1 MKSNRGFTLLE
12 VMITIGILGTMT
24 VLVAQAIQQSI
35 KMKSKVT
42 TQMDDVS
49 HMRDAVRLIQKD
61 INLAYHYRDVE
72 KEMYELL
79 AKKSNTTPQTPASP
93 PNNPFLDPATQ
104 QMQQQTQNGWNQQL
118 QKREVPRK
126 DPETHFV
133 GTAEGIN
140 FVTMNNARTI
150 RNTQQADFVEVGYEL
165 KECRSLG
172 EDGGTS
178 KCIWRRTSPWVDLD
192 VTKGGNEVVL
202 LENVSEFKFRYMGK
216 GKQDWVSTWRSDAGG
231 DGASKGKFP
240 QAVELSITVT
250 KKNSGKDRK
259 YSMQVII
266 PIHFPNNP
274 EDTTTGQ
281 GTQNPGFQT
290 QGGN

>member
-1 MKSNRGFTLLE
+1 MKSRRGFTLLE

-35 KMKSKVT
+35 KMKTKVT

-72 KEMYELL
+72 KELSELL
-79 AKKSNTTPQTPASP
+79 AKKSATTA
-93 PNNPFLDPATQ
+93 
-104 QMQQQTQNGWNQQL
+104 QQQPVTPPGFQDPLQQQQQSAWNQQL

-133 GTAEGIN
+133 GTGEGIN
-140 FVTMNNARTI
+140 FVTMNNARTV

-165 KECRSLG
+165 KECRSLS
-172 EDGGTS
+172 ENGGTS

-192 VTKGGNEVVL
+192 VTKGGSEVVL

-216 GKQDWVSTWRSDAGG
+216 GKQDWVSTWRSDSGG

-250 KKNSGKDRK
+250 KKDSGKDRK
-259 YSMQVII
+259 YSMQVIV

-274 EDTTTGQ
+274 DDTSTGQ
-281 GTQNPGFQT
+281 ATQAPGFQQ
-290 QGGN
+290 QGVPPQ

>member
-79 AKKSNTTPQTPASP
+79 SKKSTTTTQPPVTPQ
-93 PNNPFLDPATQ
+93 NPFMDQATQ
-104 QMQQQTQNGWNQQL
+104 QMQQQAQSGWNQQL

-133 GTAEGIN
+133 GTDEGIN

-150 RNTQQADFVEVGYEL
+150 RNTLQADFVEVGYEL

-172 EDGGTS
+172 EGGGTS

-281 GTQNPGFQT
+281 GTQNPGFQP

>member
-1 MKSNRGFTLLE
+1 MKSRRGFTLLE

-35 KMKSKVT
+35 KMKTKVT

-61 INLAYHYRDVE
+61 INLAYHYRDIE
-72 KEMYELL
+72 KEMAELL
-79 AKKSNTTPQTPASP
+79 AKKSSTQQQP
-93 PNNPFLDPATQ
+93 PPIGNNPFGQDPLL
-104 QMQQQTQNGWNQQL
+104 QQQQSAWNQQL

-150 RNTQQADFVEVGYEL
+150 RNTLQADFVEVGYEL

-172 EDGGTS
+172 EKGGTS

-216 GKQDWVSTWRSDAGG
+216 GKQDWVSTWRSDTGG

-250 KKNSGKDRK
+250 KNENGKDRK
-259 YSMQVII
+259 YSTQVII
-266 PIHFPNNP
+266 PIHFTNNP
-274 EDTTTGQ
+274 DDTSTGQ
-281 GTQNPGFQT
+281 ATQTTAPQNQTPPG
-290 QGGN
+290 GGI